1 MWLTSNRIV
10 INNFYETDL
19 YIGVSSIGLLFICVM
34 RMMGEITVGA
44 LLLKNAHRTQMIGE

>member
-10 INNFYETDL
+10 FNNFYETDL

-44 LLLKNAHRTQMIGE
+44 LLLKNAHRTQMTGE